1 VLDGNAAA
9 DSPAQLPALAD
20 STAANGEAPGANGAL
35 SSSGA
40 CAVCGCGLQPQQQQ
54 PQQQQGAANPLQ
66 RKSLLPPVPPTS
78 AGSSSVEAVF
88 GGVLSS
94 CITCTACGYC
104 SISYEPFLDL
114 SLPIPLGN
122 GPEQGLVRKVRGWAR
137 VGAGCRSAQPSL

>member
-1 VLDGNAAA
+1 
-9 DSPAQLPALAD
+9 
-20 STAANGEAPGANGAL
+20 
-35 SSSGA
+35 
-40 CAVCGCGLQPQQQQ
+40 VCGCSLP
-54 PQQQQGAANPLQ
+54 PQQQQGGLKPLQ

-94 CITCTACGYC
+94 RITCTACGYC

-122 GPEQGLVRKVRGWAR
+122 GPEEGLTRKVRG
-137 VGAGCRSAQPSL
+137 GGSAWVLLWVVFFGGVCLGRGEDRERCQPK